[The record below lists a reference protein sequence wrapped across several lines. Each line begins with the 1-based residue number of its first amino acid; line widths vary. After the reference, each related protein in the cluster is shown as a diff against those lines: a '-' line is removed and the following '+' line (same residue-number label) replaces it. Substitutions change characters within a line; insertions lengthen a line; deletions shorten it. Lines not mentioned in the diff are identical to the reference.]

1 MSANYRWQSSRQHD
15 DHPTSQVACRRSP
28 DFLRISTRVWRM
40 IMSVWCWFNGLCLL
54 FPRYKG
60 FRHYTSLHDANIFTS
75 LSRQLS
81 RLSHVYTVAP
91 RYLMAFKMFARSTIV
106 TELATTSGISLS
118 LTAAYPATQ
127 APILIHITS
136 LLQKT
141 VSTFPHSVFF
151 TVLLK
156 SIVTHT
162 CRSSF
167 LINLVDKTW

>member
-1 MSANYRWQSSRQHD
+1 
-15 DHPTSQVACRRSP
+15 
-28 DFLRISTRVWRM
+28 
-40 IMSVWCWFNGLCLL
+40 
-54 FPRYKG
+54 
-60 FRHYTSLHDANIFTS
+60 
-75 LSRQLS
+75 
-81 RLSHVYTVAP
+81 
-91 RYLMAFKMFARSTIV
+91 MAFKMFARSTIV

-127 APILIHITS
+127 ATILIHITS

-156 SIVTHT
+156 SIVKHA

-167 LINLVDKTW
+167 LINLAP